1 MWKYVLKRLLWM
13 IAIVIGVAFVIFT
26 ILYFTPGDPA
36 ALLLGE
42 EASMA
47 ERAELHTKLG
57 LDDPYIVQLGRFLY
71 DTFIR
76 FDLGQSWL
84 YGVNVMDELGARL
97 PRTVGIGLAT
107 MFLTVIIGYPLG
119 ILAARNHG
127 KWKDYGIIGICMVF
141 VSLPGFWISLECVV
155 IFSVVLDWLPS
166 NGIGSLAHYVL
177 PVLTGIFGGIASNAR
192 QIRSSVLETM
202 RADFITTARAKG
214 QTERKVVMKH
224 MLPNALMP
232 VITSLGGALSHIVAG
247 STLTEKIF
255 SIPGVGLYLL
265 NGIQYRDY
273 PVVRG
278 CTLFLGVFSAIVMLL
293 VDLCYAWLDPR
304 IKAQYANQGIKIKRG
319 AKA

>member
-1 MWKYVLKRLLWM
+1 MWKYILKRLLWM
-13 IAIVIGVAFVIFT
+13 IVIVIGVAFVIFT

-42 EASMA
+42 NASQA
-47 ERAELHTKLG
+47 ERAALHTKLG

-84 YGVNVMDELGARL
+84 YGVDVMDELLARL
-97 PRTVGIGLAT
+97 PRTVGIGLAQ
-107 MFLTVIIGYPLG
+107 MALTVSIGYPLG

-127 KWKDYGIIGICMVF
+127 TWKDYGVIGICMVF
-141 VSLPGFWISLECVV
+141 VSLPGFWVALMCVL
-155 IFSVVLDWLPS
+155 IFSVELGWLPS
-166 NGIGSLAHYVL
+166 NGIGSIAHYVL

-214 QTERKVVMKH
+214 QTERMVVTKH
-224 MLPNALMP
+224 MLPNAMMP
-232 VITSLGGALSHIVAG
+232 VITSLGGALAHIVAG

-265 NGIQYRDY
+265 NGINYRDY
-273 PVVRG
+273 PIVRG
-278 CTLFLGVFSAIVMLL
+278 CTLFLGIFSAFVMLL

-304 IKAQYANQGIKIKRG
+304 IKAQYANQGIKIGRR
-319 AKA
+319 A

>member
-1 MWKYVLKRLLWM
+1 MWRYVAKRLLWM
-13 IAIVIGVAFVIFT
+13 IAIIIGVAFVIFT

-42 EASMA
+42 DASMA
-47 ERAELHTKLG
+47 ERMELHTKLG
-57 LDDPYIVQLGRFLY
+57 LDKPYIVQLGKFLY

-84 YGVNVMDELGARL
+84 YEVNVMDELMTRL
-97 PRTVGIGLAT
+97 PRTVGIGLAS
-107 MFLTVIIGYPLG
+107 MILTVVIGYPLG

-127 KWKDYGIIGICMVF
+127 SWKDYGVIGVCMVF
-141 VSLPGFWISLECVV
+141 VSLPGFWIALECVI
-155 IFSVVLDWLPS
+155 IFSLTLGWLPS
-166 NGIGSLAHYVL
+166 NGIGTLSHYIL
-177 PVLTGIFGGIASNAR
+177 PVLTGIFGGVATNAR

-214 QTERKVVMKH
+214 QTERKVVWKH
-224 MLPNALMP
+224 MIPNAMMP
-232 VITSLGGALSHIVAG
+232 VITGLGGALSHIVAG
-247 STLTEKIF
+247 STITERIF

-265 NGIQYRDY
+265 NGINYRDY

-278 CTLFLGVFSAIVMLL
+278 CTLFLGIFSALVMLL

-304 IKAQYANQGIKIKRG
+304 IKAQYVGQGIKRRG
-319 AKA
+319 